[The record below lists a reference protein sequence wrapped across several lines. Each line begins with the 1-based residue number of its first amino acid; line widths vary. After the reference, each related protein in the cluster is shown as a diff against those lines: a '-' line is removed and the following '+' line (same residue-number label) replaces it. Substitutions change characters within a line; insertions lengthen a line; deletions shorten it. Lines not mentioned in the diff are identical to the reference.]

1 MVGTNSGGEKW
12 KWISRISLTS
22 LSAAVA
28 ETATFPVDIIKTRL
42 QLHGGDYLRHQTLG
56 AGLVFRIATDIWR
69 TTGVLGFYDGLAPA
83 ILRHLFYTPIRIVC
97 YENLRS
103 LPGDSVT
110 WRAFSGGV
118 SGALAQ
124 ILASPADLIKVR
136 MQADGCLVNQGLP
149 ARYAGLIDA
158 FNKIIRREGISG
170 LWRRYS

>member
-1 MVGTNSGGEKW
+1 MVETNSGGEKW
-12 KWISRISLTS
+12 TWISRISLTS

-56 AGLVFRIATDIWR
+56 AGLVFVLPRIF
-69 TTGVLGFYDGLAPA
+69 G
-83 ILRHLFYTPIRIVC
+83 
-97 YENLRS
+97 EQQNLRS

-170 LWRRYS
+170 LWRGVIPNAQRAFLVNMGELSCYDQAK